1 VRDSDRDQ
9 VVVASGRHDPLSDS
23 YRTVRNVVGFV
34 MGAPGS
40 AGTGSVTLVVSPG
53 PGDGKTSLAANLAAS
68 MAETGK
74 HTVLVNTDFRRPR
87 LASVLGPAA
96 TVPLPFTLEDLERL
110 DARAMLNKTDRD
122 NLLLMDLSTID
133 GSPGDLLRA
142 TIDKLPE
149 LRAMADAIVIDTSP
163 VGVTAEALDLV
174 PHADAIVVIARVGGT
189 QIAMAQRTIAIL
201 RDLATAPMLLVL
213 SGLKMEKADY
223 YEYTDKKRRHR
234 PSRKPRRSRQPEP
247 TSATSPT
254 LTRVEAP
261 IAVAEAV
268 EREQPTNAMPAVDT
282 GLLGTEDLFDADDL
296 FQFDD
301 EIRARNSAAS
311 DEPAG
316 VRAPDV
322 EPSE

>member
-1 VRDSDRDQ
+1 
-9 VVVASGRHDPLSDS
+9 VVASGRHDPLSDS

-34 MGAPGS
+34 MGAPAS
-40 AGTGSVTLVVSPG
+40 TGQTTLVVSPG

-74 HTVLVNTDFRRPR
+74 RTVLINTDFRRPR

-110 DARAMLNKTDRD
+110 DARSMLNKTDRD

-133 GSPGDLLRA
+133 GSPGELLRA

-149 LRAMADAIVIDTSP
+149 LREMADAIVIDTSP

-223 YEYTDKKRRHR
+223 YEYTDRKRRRR
-234 PSRKPRRSRQPEP
+234 PIRTSGRSRRSESSDVAPP
-247 TSATSPT
+247 KFAV
-254 LTRVEAP
+254 VEAP
-261 IAVAEAV
+261 VDVTEV
-268 EREQPTNAMPAVDT
+268 TNREQPTNTVPAVDPT
-282 GLLGTEDLFDADDL
+282 GLFDTEDLFDADDL

-301 EIRARNSAAS
+301 EIRARSSTTSGDPSGVPAS
-311 DEPAG
+311 D
-316 VRAPDV
+316 VK
-322 EPSE
+322 PSE